1 MKKENFREIKKAK
14 LPFQERFEAIHKLIR
29 KYRKNRA
36 RHEDKKSKYDIM
48 HNLTLDSD
56 PETRSFYPEVAGTKV
71 PETAT
76 NEDEEIILS
85 MFDDQIILICY

>member
-1 MKKENFREIKKAK
+1 
-14 LPFQERFEAIHKLIR
+14 
-29 KYRKNRA
+29 
-36 RHEDKKSKYDIM
+36 M

-85 MFDDQIILICY
+85 MFDD

>member
-1 MKKENFREIKKAK
+1 
-14 LPFQERFEAIHKLIR
+14 
-29 KYRKNRA
+29 
-36 RHEDKKSKYDIM
+36 M

-56 PETRSFYPEVAGTKV
+56 PENRAFYKEVAQPKM

-85 MFDDQIILICY
+85 MFDD